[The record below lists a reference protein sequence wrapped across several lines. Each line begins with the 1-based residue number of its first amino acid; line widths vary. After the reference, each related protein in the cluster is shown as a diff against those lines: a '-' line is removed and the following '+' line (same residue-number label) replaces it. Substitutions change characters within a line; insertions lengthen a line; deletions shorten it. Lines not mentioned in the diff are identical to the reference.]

1 MKPLPVILSSPSG
14 AGKTA
19 IKNRLLELRADMG
32 YSVSCTTRSKRAGE
46 VDGEDYYFL
55 TPTEFVQRQERAEF
69 AEYATVH
76 GNLYGTLRSE
86 VRRVLNGGKHVIMDI
101 DVQGAAQFR
110 RAFPDSVL
118 IFVMPP
124 SAEAMLRRL
133 RARGSEDRRTLAA
146 RLASAL
152 VELQALNDYHYVV
165 VNEDGQLD
173 RAAEQVSG
181 IVDAEGLRRDRL
193 HDLENDVRA
202 LIEHLEQEVATYNNA
217 E

>member
-19 IKNRLLELRADMG
+19 IKNRLLDLRPDVG
-32 YSVSCTTRSKRAGE
+32 YSVSCTTRSQRPGE
-46 VDGEDYYFL
+46 EQGRDYYFL
-55 TPTEFVQRQERAEF
+55 TPTEFVHRQERGEF

-86 VRRVLNGGKHVIMDI
+86 VRRVLEGGKHVIMDI
-101 DVQGAAQFR
+101 DVQGATLFR
-110 RAFPDSVL
+110 KAFPESVL

-133 RARGSEDRRTLAA
+133 RERGSEDRRSLAA

-152 VELQALNDYHYVV
+152 VELQAVNDYHYVV
-165 VNEDGQLD
+165 VNEEGQLD
-173 RAAEQVSG
+173 RAVEQVAG
-181 IVDAEGLRRDRL
+181 IIDSEGLRRDRL
-193 HDLENDVRA
+193 HHLEQDVRA
-202 LIEHLEQEVATYNNA
+202 LIERLEREVATYHHA